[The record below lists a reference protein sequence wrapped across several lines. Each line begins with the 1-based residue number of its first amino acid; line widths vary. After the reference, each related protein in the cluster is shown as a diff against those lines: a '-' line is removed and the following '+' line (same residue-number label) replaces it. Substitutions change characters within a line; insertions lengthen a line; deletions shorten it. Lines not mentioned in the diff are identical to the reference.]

1 MPSDTKEIMIFVG
14 GKNEEQV
21 YGGKSYIIKTSA
33 TIVYEKEIYSA
44 TDTLIGTGFYAAY
57 KNNVGK
63 LIMKCKTSNT
73 LFAIVYI
80 K

>member
-1 MPSDTKEIMIFVG
+1 MIFVG
-14 GKNEEQV
+14 GKNVEQV
-21 YGGKSYIIKTSA
+21 YGGKSYILKNSE

-44 TDTLIGTGFYAAY
+44 TGNLVGTGFYAVY
-57 KNNVGK
+57 KNNYNK
-63 LIMKCKTSNT
+63 LIMKCETSNT